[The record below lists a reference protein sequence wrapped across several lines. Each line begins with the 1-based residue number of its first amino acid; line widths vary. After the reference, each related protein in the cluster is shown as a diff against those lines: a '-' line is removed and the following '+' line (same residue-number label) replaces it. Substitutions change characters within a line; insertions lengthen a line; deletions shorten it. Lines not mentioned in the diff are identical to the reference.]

1 MTEKEFK
8 IKNRKRVL
16 RQYRSRQGRSDL
28 KYVASLKLFA
38 LALIVLIILIIIIL
52 WQ

>member
-8 IKNRKRVL
+8 MKNRKRVL
-16 RQYRSRQGRSDL
+16 RQYRSRQGRSDF
-28 KYVASLKLFA
+28 KYLESFKLYA
-38 LALIVLIILIIIIL
+38 LALIVLIILIIFIL